1 MIDSFAHNLEN
12 LKHMLEIAQTRYLD
26 NMDKTLTDNY
36 PRYRLLD
43 KVWLR
48 KTENYDALP
57 FYKLA
62 TRKFEPFKVVG
73 VNEEKKN
80 YRLDI
85 SRSPFPKMYLVFH
98 VSELESYYKLP
109 KTLVPALLESQ
120 KITHTLGSKKHQ
132 GQYQY
137 LVAYQNDKQEWVNA
151 DVIDD
156 NPHYAELLEDYQD
169 FSYSQFIAN
178 VVNH

>member
-1 MIDSFAHNLEN
+1 MA
-12 LKHMLEIAQTRYLD
+12 KIAR
-26 NMDKTLTDNY
+26 K
-36 PRYRLLD
+36 
-43 KVWLR
+43 LR
-48 KTENYDALP
+48 CR

-62 TRKFEPFKVVG
+62 TKKFGPFKVVG
-73 VNEEKKN
+73 VDEGKKN

-85 SRSPFPKMYLVFH
+85 SRSPFPNIYPLFH
-98 VSELESYYKLP
+98 VSELEPYYKLP
-109 KTLVPALLESQ
+109 KTLVPAPVGSQ
-120 KITHTLGSKKHQ
+120 KIIHILGYQKYQ